1 MTFRNCSLPPF
12 PSMSLRWPFRHLRRA
27 HAADAARRRGRRSRR
42 DAAHLAIQ
50 ALEPKLALAAVGGL
64 DRLAYG
70 VWDREGGHSVSDYPY
85 TRGQEYAAEWTTVN
99 PGRNIFNWTA
109 LDATLQLAYE
119 QNQKTFIKIQPVS
132 STTVPPW
139 IFSAGVPQIVT
150 PGLTYGYPLD
160 PEYKLYLSEMVV
172 ALGKHLRE
180 EIPTQLRDTVAL
192 VRVDTGATGDEGPYD
207 PPDASYVRARYYI
220 TKESTEW
227 RNFRLWLFGQY
238 DQAFQHGNGPTVPL
252 IFQDIEAPE
261 YQKEQDWVRANVT
274 AGFGA
279 KYGGQVRGHHLSE
292 SRTVPEAF
300 KSMAVDSSLKFF
312 SVNEMDQTWKK
323 PYFQLNLPL
332 SFYWSAAEQ
341 LNAGLGI
348 WDWSGT
354 ALEGAAANGFE
365 SAATFF
371 NTWAAEL
378 DPPTA
383 RGGFCIFHEG
393 LDSSDTLKFPE
404 TAAYGGNAD
413 INNTARYT
421 AISAAY
427 AKQGAQM
434 DDLNAA
440 TWGQVLQRSDQN
452 GFNDA
457 GWKIWSGNYERFV
470 TQINPDNTS
479 LGLWRVRGALTPSS
493 HPFDRFARRFDSATG
508 KNAMY
513 FDVNDRL
520 TPTPGQSVE
529 LSVTYLDSGTGQFA
543 LKYDA
548 VGNSQKTAF
557 TVTKSNSN
565 TWKTQTVVV
574 TDWAF
579 GNSGSNGSDLML
591 SNVDSEN
598 DIFHSIEVV
607 KLGNV
612 IVTTNGQ
619 GTVSGRNDTNIY
631 PAISGVFEEGRRLEL
646 SVAPANGW
654 AFSGWSGDL
663 NGTNPRPII
672 FAGTNTR
679 ITANFTFAGTYTT
692 TDDFETGTWAGGI
705 GWDGAWNTS
714 GAATPGTTVQLN
726 GGTPAAQIT
735 RTLETPI
742 PNATLSFAWDL
753 DRLDAATESGSV
765 QVFDGSWHTVWSG
778 ADKGTDTGSTPD
790 LATATIDLSGYG
802 SISAVSFTL
811 NANASTDRF
820 WIDNVSVT
828 GSANGGNVGPAFTA
842 DPISKANVVEG
853 SVYTGQTLA
862 GSATDSN
869 GDPLTYSRVSGP
881 AWLSVAANGALSG
894 TPSNSDVGDN
904 RWTVKVSDGKTTAT
918 ATLNITV
925 TNANDAPVFTD
936 KPISCPNA
944 TAGTA
949 YIGQTL
955 SGSATDVDAG
965 ALLTYTKVSGP
976 AWLSVASNGDL
987 TGTPTLTDAGA
998 NAWTVQVSDGLGGA
1012 DTAILQIA
1020 VAADAAPP
1028 TVDFEAVVTPFTA
1041 ARDTVSM
1048 WFSERVTGV
1057 SLDDFTLTRGG
1068 LIVPLI
1074 GVSLEGSGD
1083 SYALSGLTLV
1093 TGGDGDYRLTLA
1105 ASGSGITDAA
1115 GNLFAIAVATNW
1127 TTINSLPGL
1136 TTTYGTASPARTFPV
1151 SVSRFTADVNGTAP
1165 PGFEISGDGIVFGR
1179 TATLHPVGEGVTGTF
1194 FVRLAASTN
1203 AGTHD
1208 GLVNLWHIDETRT
1221 LASLPISAS
1230 TVDKKTLTVTA
1241 HDASRLLDEV
1251 IPALSS
1257 TITGFVNGETVA
1269 VVNGAAAL
1277 STTATGASPVGTY
1290 PITAAVGTLA
1300 ATNYGFSFVAGSLT
1314 VGNELVF
1321 NVAAAQTQTYSTARS
1336 AAVKFIKRGLGTLIL
1351 DQSSSHSGENVVEA
1365 GEMIIRHV
1373 SSLGTGAVEVKAGAK
1388 VTLDLHDASASIRGL
1403 TMAAGG
1409 LIDFGFGR
1417 FTIASGGYSFS
1428 TVLDLL
1434 QTGYDDGWT
1443 GATGLATRNAQSI
1456 AGGGLGYVI
1465 NDDESLTCG
1474 FATSGD
1480 TNLDGVVDIL
1490 DVSSILASGKFDTN
1504 ESASWSEGDF
1514 NYDRMIDILDI
1525 SEMLESLLF
1534 NVGPYAPAPLPQSQ
1548 PQATTSELSA
1558 VEAAF
1563 MAFGAGSDG
1572 LASTPAKKWR
1582 FANR

>member
-180 EIPTQLRDTVAL
+180 ELPTQLRDTVAL

-457 GWKIWSGNYERFV
+457 GWRIWSGNYERFV

-612 IVTTNGQ
+612 IVTTNGWNFLSHLRTAGPFPVGAVISTAQ
-619 GTVSGRNDTNIY
+619 ILGPLFLRVRTRGLLPTSLLLEPTPPRMISRRELGRVASAGTVRGTRQ
-631 PAISGVFEEGRRLEL
+631 ALRRPE
-646 SVAPANGW
+646 P
-654 AFSGWSGDL
+654 
-663 NGTNPRPII
+663 
-672 FAGTNTR
+672 
-679 ITANFTFAGTYTT
+679 
-692 TDDFETGTWAGGI
+692 
-705 GWDGAWNTS
+705 
-714 GAATPGTTVQLN
+714 
-726 GGTPAAQIT
+726 
-735 RTLETPI
+735 
-742 PNATLSFAWDL
+742 
-753 DRLDAATESGSV
+753 
-765 QVFDGSWHTVWSG
+765 
-778 ADKGTDTGSTPD
+778 
-790 LATATIDLSGYG
+790 
-802 SISAVSFTL
+802 
-811 NANASTDRF
+811 
-820 WIDNVSVT
+820 
-828 GSANGGNVGPAFTA
+828 
-842 DPISKANVVEG
+842 PIS
-853 SVYTGQTLA
+853 
-862 GSATDSN
+862 
-869 GDPLTYSRVSGP
+869 
-881 AWLSVAANGALSG
+881 
-894 TPSNSDVGDN
+894 
-904 RWTVKVSDGKTTAT
+904 
-918 ATLNITV
+918 
-925 TNANDAPVFTD
+925 
-936 KPISCPNA
+936 
-944 TAGTA
+944 
-949 YIGQTL
+949 
-955 SGSATDVDAG
+955 
-965 ALLTYTKVSGP
+965 
-976 AWLSVASNGDL
+976 
-987 TGTPTLTDAGA
+987 
-998 NAWTVQVSDGLGGA
+998 
-1012 DTAILQIA
+1012 
-1020 VAADAAPP
+1020 
-1028 TVDFEAVVTPFTA
+1028 
-1041 ARDTVSM
+1041 
-1048 WFSERVTGV
+1048 
-1057 SLDDFTLTRGG
+1057 
-1068 LIVPLI
+1068 
-1074 GVSLEGSGD
+1074 
-1083 SYALSGLTLV
+1083 
-1093 TGGDGDYRLTLA
+1093 
-1105 ASGSGITDAA
+1105 
-1115 GNLFAIAVATNW
+1115 
-1127 TTINSLPGL
+1127 
-1136 TTTYGTASPARTFPV
+1136 
-1151 SVSRFTADVNGTAP
+1151 
-1165 PGFEISGDGIVFGR
+1165 
-1179 TATLHPVGEGVTGTF
+1179 
-1194 FVRLAASTN
+1194 
-1203 AGTHD
+1203 
-1208 GLVNLWHIDETRT
+1208 
-1221 LASLPISAS
+1221 
-1230 TVDKKTLTVTA
+1230 
-1241 HDASRLLDEV
+1241 
-1251 IPALSS
+1251 
-1257 TITGFVNGETVA
+1257 
-1269 VVNGAAAL
+1269 
-1277 STTATGASPVGTY
+1277 
-1290 PITAAVGTLA
+1290 
-1300 ATNYGFSFVAGSLT
+1300 
-1314 VGNELVF
+1314 
-1321 NVAAAQTQTYSTARS
+1321 
-1336 AAVKFIKRGLGTLIL
+1336 
-1351 DQSSSHSGENVVEA
+1351 
-1365 GEMIIRHV
+1365 
-1373 SSLGTGAVEVKAGAK
+1373 
-1388 VTLDLHDASASIRGL
+1388 
-1403 TMAAGG
+1403 
-1409 LIDFGFGR
+1409 
-1417 FTIASGGYSFS
+1417 
-1428 TVLDLL
+1428 
-1434 QTGYDDGWT
+1434 
-1443 GATGLATRNAQSI
+1443 
-1456 AGGGLGYVI
+1456 
-1465 NDDESLTCG
+1465 
-1474 FATSGD
+1474 
-1480 TNLDGVVDIL
+1480 
-1490 DVSSILASGKFDTN
+1490 
-1504 ESASWSEGDF
+1504 
-1514 NYDRMIDILDI
+1514 
-1525 SEMLESLLF
+1525 
-1534 NVGPYAPAPLPQSQ
+1534 
-1548 PQATTSELSA
+1548 
-1558 VEAAF
+1558 
-1563 MAFGAGSDG
+1563 
-1572 LASTPAKKWR
+1572 
-1582 FANR
+1582 